1 MKIYVLAA
9 GYATRLYPLTEHCA
23 KPLLKVG
30 GRTILSRILDR
41 ALALPDIS
49 EAVVIGNQRFSDD
62 LEDWQQDYRSR
73 VPVRILNDGSHSE
86 KDRLGAIRDLAF
98 GVEQVPPGAEDWL
111 VIAGDN
117 LLEFDLLAVQQH
129 FLKQRCPTLVVR
141 ERTPEPAGPSP
152 YNEVHLATDGTV
164 TAFSEKPDP
173 ATSPLAAIAVYFFT
187 TEVVTRLQEFL
198 SQEGTSPDAPGHF
211 IAWLVGQTRVTAA
224 PLRGEWHDIG
234 DRTSLDRARARNWKD

>member
-23 KPLLKVG
+23 KPLLEVG

-49 EAVVIGNQRFSDD
+49 EVVVIGNQRFSED
-62 LEDWQQDYRSR
+62 LEDWQQGYRSR
-73 VPVRILNDGSHSE
+73 VPVRILNDGSHNE
-86 KDRLGAIRDLAF
+86 KDRLGAIGDLAF
-98 GVEQVPPGAEDWL
+98 GIEQVPPGTEDWL

-117 LLEFDLLAVQQH
+117 LLEFDLLAVQRH

-164 TAFSEKPDP
+164 TEFREKPDP

-187 TEVVTRLQEFL
+187 TEVVTRLHEFL
-198 SQEGTSPDAPGHF
+198 SHEGTSPDAPGHF